1 LKITVENRNQGKQ
14 IKKEVKETSK
24 YPVLAEGTLIARQ
37 KARGATQPA
46 QQASLRQI

>member
-24 YPVLAEGTLIARQ
+24 YPVLAEGTLIERH